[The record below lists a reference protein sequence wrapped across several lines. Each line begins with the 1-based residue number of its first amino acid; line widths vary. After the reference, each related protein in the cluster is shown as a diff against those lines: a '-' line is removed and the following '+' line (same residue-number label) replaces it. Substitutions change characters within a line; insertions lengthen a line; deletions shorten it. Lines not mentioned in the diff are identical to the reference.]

1 LYHHL
6 VDVIADDPDLLRV
19 MGRVE
24 HLPQANLV
32 LGAVHFLLMS
42 GEGPDLALYYPS
54 LTARPLAFEEVGPP
68 FRRFVLD
75 HEEEIVSI
83 GNTRYTQTNE
93 CRRCVALLPLV
104 MMAPFAR
111 FHLVDIGT
119 SAGLNLGIDRYRY
132 RYDRLEWGTDWA
144 LLLSADSRGTSPRF
158 RDIEVLGRI
167 GLDLDPIDPSDEDAR
182 RWLDALIWPEH
193 AERRERLRAALAL
206 VATLDLELIAGDALD
221 TLPQVLAGL
230 PGEEP
235 AVVVNSFTLIQFSV
249 GQRQRL
255 ESIVAEARSRRPLF
269 RVSMEAI
276 DKKEDW
282 ARLEVDDGSGLTAV
296 GQAHPH
302 GEWIELF

>member
-1 LYHHL
+1 
-6 VDVIADDPDLLRV
+6 
-19 MGRVE
+19 
-24 HLPQANLV
+24 
-32 LGAVHFLLMS
+32 MS

-54 LTARPLAFEEVGPP
+54 LTARPLAFEEAGPA

-93 CRRCVALLPLV
+93 CRRCAALLPLV

-119 SAGLNLGIDRYRY
+119 SAGLNLGIDRYQY
-132 RYDRLEWGTDWA
+132 RYDRLEWGTGPT
-144 LLLSADSRGTSPRF
+144 LLLSADSRGTVPRF
-158 RDIEVLGRI
+158 RDIEVLSRV

-182 RWLDALIWPEH
+182 RWLAALIWPEH
-193 AERRERLRAALAL
+193 AERRQRLRAALAL

-221 TLPQVLAGL
+221 TLPQVLARL

-235 AVVVNSFTLIQFSV
+235 AVLMNSFTLIQFSV
-249 GQRQRL
+249 GQRRRL
-255 ESIVAEARSRRPLF
+255 ESIVADARSRRPLF

-282 ARLEVDDGSGLTAV
+282 ARLEVDDGSGLTTV

-302 GEWIELF
+302 GEWIEFF